1 MMEDSLLL
9 LLLLGCEDG
18 FVSIRTCCST
28 MSSSS
33 LLLLLRRDQHSNAEA
48 IDLESENECVC
59 VRDLGRMCGGEE
71 EEEGG
76 GGWLWKRW
84 LFQISEF
91 GHVFLC

>member
-28 MSSSS
+28 ISSSS
-33 LLLLLRRDQHSNAEA
+33 LLLLLLRRDQHSNAEA

-59 VRDLGRMCGGEE
+59 
-71 EEEGG
+71 EGFG
-76 GGWLWKRW
+76 KNVWRRRRRRWWWLVMETVVVSD
-84 LFQISEF
+84 F
-91 GHVFLC
+91 

>member
-1 MMEDSLLL
+1 MMEDSLL

-48 IDLESENECVC
+48 IDLESENECV
-59 VRDLGRMCGGEE
+59 
-71 EEEGG
+71 
-76 GGWLWKRW
+76 
-84 LFQISEF
+84 
-91 GHVFLC
+91 